1 MSSSIPIAQAI
12 PLAEAVAEA
21 IPIAQAVSH
30 AEAIPFES
38 FLNNELSEKE
48 WLQKFRPGQYK
59 FKEEDM
65 KDFPYHVHS
74 YVKTWPNIE
83 GTYTFYAPP
92 LPMDEANTA
101 AAAVLSYQGTDAA
114 VNYMMKMS
122 GGSYSQMRSMYG

>member
-1 MSSSIPIAQAI
+1 MSSSIPIAK
-12 PLAEAVAEA
+12 AV
-21 IPIAQAVSH
+21 PIAEPI

-83 GTYTFYAPP
+83 GTYTFYIPP

-101 AAAVLSYQGTDAA
+101 AAAVLCYQGSDAA
-114 VNYMMKMS
+114 VNYMMKTA
-122 GGSYSQMRSMYG
+122 GSYSQMRSMYG

>member
-1 MSSSIPIAQAI
+1 MSSSIPIAKAILVAEAI
-12 PLAEAVAEA
+12 PLAEA
-21 IPIAQAVSH
+21 
-30 AEAIPFES
+30 IPFEV
-38 FLNNELSEKE
+38 NELSEKE
-48 WLQKFRPGQYK
+48 WLQKFRPGQYM

-65 KDFPYHVHS
+65 KEFPYHVVN

-101 AAAVLSYQGTDAA
+101 AAAVLTYQGTDAA

>member
-1 MSSSIPIAQAI
+1 MSSSIPIAKAI

-21 IPIAQAVSH
+21 IPIAEAVSH
-30 AEAIPFES
+30 AEAIPFEV
-38 FLNNELSEKE
+38 NELSEKE
-48 WLQKFRPGQYK
+48 WLQKFRPGQYM

-65 KDFPYHVHS
+65 KEFPYHVVN

-101 AAAVLSYQGTDAA
+101 AAAVLTYQGTDAA
-114 VNYMMKMS
+114 VNYMMKMA
-122 GGSYSQMRSMYG
+122 GSYSQMRSMYG

>member
-1 MSSSIPIAQAI
+1 MSSSIPIAK
-12 PLAEAVAEA
+12 AVPIAEA
-21 IPIAQAVSH
+21 I

-83 GTYTFYAPP
+83 GTYTFYIPP

-101 AAAVLSYQGTDAA
+101 AAAVLCYQGSDAA
-114 VNYMMKMS
+114 VNYMMKTA
-122 GGSYSQMRSMYG
+122 GSYSQMRSMYG